1 MAECL
6 VVATADRKIAE
17 CSVVATANGVGG
29 VITESFSVVD
39 AMELLIAHN
48 CSLSPKYEH
57 MQNRS
62 NLFECE
68 EK

>member
-39 AMELLIAHN
+39 AMEGMFFDSKPP
-48 CSLSPKYEH
+48 CCVTWS
-57 MQNRS
+57 M
-62 NLFECE
+62 
-68 EK
+68 